1 MTGKREQNRTRQQ
14 ARILEVA
21 HRLFSANGFEEV
33 TMADVAGEAS
43 VARATV
49 FNHFGSKYA
58 LVGAIRAEVMAN
70 YEALLE
76 NAIEDDDT
84 PVPDLIRALFE
95 VMGVGIE
102 ADRRFYRGVFRELAK
117 LTLGLDER
125 APERSPG
132 ARPALVKL
140 LQKGQE
146 RSEISLEHRADDL
159 ALSFNALVNGTIT
172 YWLYSDSD
180 ESLHLRM
187 HRAAEIFIRGADA

>member
-1 MTGKREQNRTRQQ
+1 MTGKREHNRTQQQ
-14 ARILEVA
+14 ARILDAA
-21 HRLFSANGFEEV
+21 HRLFSAHGFEEV
-33 TMADVAGEAS
+33 TMADVAGKAS

-49 FNHFGSKYA
+49 FNHFGSKHA
-58 LVGAIRAEVMAN
+58 LVEAIRAEVQAN

-76 NAIEDDDT
+76 NAIEDDET

-102 ADRRFYRGVFRELAK
+102 ADRRFYRGVFREMAK

-125 APERSPG
+125 GPERSHAAPS
-132 ARPALVKL
+132 ALVKL

-187 HRAAEIFIRGADA
+187 RRAAEIFIRGADA

>member
-1 MTGKREQNRTRQQ
+1 MTGKREQNRTQQQ
-14 ARILEVA
+14 ARILDTA
-21 HRLFSANGFEEV
+21 HRLFSAHGFEEV
-33 TMADVAGEAS
+33 TMADVAGEAG

-49 FNHFGSKYA
+49 FNHFGSKHA
-58 LVGAIRAEVMAN
+58 LVEAIRAEVMAN
-70 YEALLE
+70 YEWLLE
-76 NAIEDDDT
+76 NAIENDDT

-102 ADRRFYRGVFRELAK
+102 ADRRFYRGVFREMAK

-125 APERSPG
+125 GPDRSHAAPPT
-132 ARPALVKL
+132 LITL
-140 LQKGQE
+140 LEKGQE
-146 RSEISLEHRADDL
+146 RREISLEHRADDL

-187 HRAAEIFIRGADA
+187 RRAAEIFLQGGAA

>member
-1 MTGKREQNRTRQQ
+1 MSGKRKQERGAQR
-14 ARILEVA
+14 ARILESA
-21 HRLFSANGFEEV
+21 GYLFSARGLDDV
-33 TMADVAGEAS
+33 TMAEVASEAG
-43 VARATV
+43 VVRATV
-49 FNHFGSKYA
+49 FNHFGSKHA
-58 LVGAIRAEVMAN
+58 LVEAIRAEVLAD

-76 NAIEDDDT
+76 QAIADDDT

-102 ADRRFYRGVFRELAK
+102 ADRRFYRGGFRARAK
-117 LTLGLDER
+117 LTRGLDER

-146 RSEISLEHRADDL
+146 RGEIATEHGADDL
-159 ALSFNALVNGTIT
+159 ALSFNALVNATIT
-172 YWLYSDSD
+172 YWLYSDAE

-187 HRAAEIFIRGADA
+187 RRAAEIFIQGAAA